1 MDGAHTAI
9 TLKEI
14 LLGISDSLNEAQHQL
29 RNATPY
35 DEYGRPNTLY
45 TLPYLD
51 FNLQVETTLE
61 KATHTVSNTDKAGM
75 EREYAFTKNKYSPIM
90 RYRPVSKTTN
100 SKKGDK
106 VTSTISGRF
115 VAIAPNEGLPQLI
128 IEAKP
133 IKTEVLGVYN
143 IEVSVFNSAGEK
155 IPGALVEFNYN
166 KAKTTLINSGVSLQ
180 HTTNFVKQGELIT
193 NHEGKVFNK
202 IRINTTDYNAKC
214 IIQIDINVGTVI
226 TKISIQKY

>member
-1 MDGAHTAI
+1 MSIQNTSI

-29 RNATPY
+29 RNVAPY

-51 FNLQVETTLE
+51 FNLEVETALE
-61 KATHTVSNTDKAGM
+61 TATDALSRFQDGEGAGKHVKQNFS
-75 EREYAFTKNKYSPIM
+75 YAPVM
-90 RYRPVSKTTN
+90 MYRPVSKN
-100 SKKGDK
+100 SSSKESNKI
-106 VTSTISGRF
+106 TSAISGRF
-115 VAIAPNEGLPQLI
+115 VAIMPNEGLPQMI

-133 IKTEVLGVYN
+133 KKTNLVGVYD
-143 IEVSVFNSAGEK
+143 IDVIVFNSAGEK

-166 KAKTTLINSGVSLQ
+166 KDKTTLLNLNTTLN
-180 HTTNFVKQGELIT
+180 HTSNFIKKGEIT
-193 NHEGKVFNK
+193 TDVEGKVSNQ
-202 IRINTTDYNAKC
+202 IQIDTTDYNSKSS
-214 IIQIDINVGTVI
+214 IQIDINVGTVI